1 MHPGAGNPRGTLLN
15 ALLAHD
21 PRLALV
27 PRAGIVHRLDKDTT
41 GLIVVARTPET
52 HTALVA
58 ALAARDIERQY
69 LAVCTGRMTGGSTV
83 DKPVG
88 RHRTDRTRMTV
99 RADGRE
105 AITHVRVVKRFRAHT
120 LVRCRL
126 ETGRTHQI
134 RVHLAH
140 IGHPLVG
147 DPVYGGRRRLPAGA
161 TTAVV
166 SALQGFRR
174 QALHAASLALA
185 HPVSGEAMQWDA
197 PLPTDLRELLAVL
210 EADR

>member
-1 MHPGAGNPRGTLLN
+1 
-15 ALLAHD
+15 
-21 PRLALV
+21 
-27 PRAGIVHRLDKDTT
+27 
-41 GLIVVARTPET
+41 
-52 HTALVA
+52 
-58 ALAARDIERQY
+58 
-69 LAVCTGRMTGGSTV
+69 MTGGSTV

-88 RHRTDRTRMTV
+88 RHRIDRTRMAV

-120 LVRCRL
+120 LVRCQL

-161 TTAVV
+161 TAAVV

-174 QALHAASLALA
+174 QALHATSLALE
-185 HPVSGEAMQWDA
+185 HPLSGEAMQWEA
-197 PLPTDLRELLAVL
+197 PLPSDMRELLAVL
-210 EADR
+210 EADS